1 MISAGGMQAS
11 NALIPGSAGSA
22 PEFSYDALS
31 VRELLKSLNPGRYGV
46 GIGDKSMEGLRYKQ
60 SILAG
65 EGDIAM
71 QIDTLVKQFAESD
84 NKEAF
89 AKQMK
94 EMFTDMKQDDS
105 WRTGNYF
112 NSDEVKAY
120 NAGIDK
126 LINSVS
132 ELVNTL
138 Q

>member
-1 MISAGGMQAS
+1 
-11 NALIPGSAGSA
+11 
-22 PEFSYDALS
+22 
-31 VRELLKSLNPGRYGV
+31 
-46 GIGDKSMEGLRYKQ
+46 
-60 SILAG
+60 
-65 EGDIAM
+65 
-71 QIDTLVKQFAESD
+71 
-84 NKEAF
+84 
-89 AKQMK
+89 MK
-94 EMFTDMKQDDS
+94 DMFTDMKQVDS